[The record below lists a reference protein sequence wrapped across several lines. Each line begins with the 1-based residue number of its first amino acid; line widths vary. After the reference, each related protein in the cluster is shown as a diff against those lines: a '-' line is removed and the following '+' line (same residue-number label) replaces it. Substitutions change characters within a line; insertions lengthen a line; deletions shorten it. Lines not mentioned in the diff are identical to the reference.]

1 MSERYRKRKERDFWI
16 DLKMKAIYQPTIN
29 NSRNENEIEYKTR
42 KIELN
47 RRSMKNYGRSMKG
60 NDICIYIL
68 IITDN
73 LIRRI
78 KERKPKTKPL
88 ICLFQ
93 QNH

>member
-47 RRSMKNYGRSMKG
+47 RRSN
-60 NDICIYIL
+60 
-68 IITDN
+68 
-73 LIRRI
+73 
-78 KERKPKTKPL
+78 
-88 ICLFQ
+88 Q
-93 QNH
+93 